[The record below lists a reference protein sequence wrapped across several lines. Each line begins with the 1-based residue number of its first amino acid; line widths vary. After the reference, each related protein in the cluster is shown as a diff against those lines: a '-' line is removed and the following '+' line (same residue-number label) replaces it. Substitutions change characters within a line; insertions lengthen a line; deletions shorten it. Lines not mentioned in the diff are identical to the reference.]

1 MSDTLAS
8 LSRKINGAEKL
19 EAVVRTMKAMAA
31 SSIGQYE
38 AAVRA
43 LEDYES
49 TLELGLS
56 LCLKDNDHEAI
67 QEMERSSDR
76 MIGAIVF
83 GSDQGL
89 VGRFNEVIVE
99 FAQRT
104 LAALPGNKEIWAIGD
119 RVRTQLECAGL
130 TVAGQFTV
138 PNSVAA
144 ITPLVSEIQ
153 LASET
158 RRAQGQ
164 YGQVYVFHNRPRPAM
179 LYEPISQRLLPL
191 DEQWRR
197 RLATLRWPTGCL
209 PEAVGGMAVTLGAFV
224 REYLFISLYKAS
236 AESLESENAS
246 RLAAMQRAEKN
257 IAAMTADMR
266 QSFYRLRQSSI
277 DEELFDVIAGFS
289 AASAK
294 T

>member
-1 MSDTLAS
+1 VIADFAKLTL
-8 LSRKINGAEKL
+8 
-19 EAVVRTMKAMAA
+19 
-31 SSIGQYE
+31 
-38 AAVRA
+38 
-43 LEDYES
+43 D
-49 TLELGLS
+49 
-56 LCLKDNDHEAI
+56 
-67 QEMERSSDR
+67 
-76 MIGAIVF
+76 
-83 GSDQGL
+83 
-89 VGRFNEVIVE
+89 
-99 FAQRT
+99 
-104 LAALPGNKEIWAIGD
+104 ALPGKKEIWAVGE
-119 RVRTQLECAGL
+119 RVRVQLEDAGL
-130 TVAGQFTV
+130 SVAGQFTV

-144 ITPLVSEIQ
+144 ITPLVREVQ

-158 RRAQGQ
+158 RRTRGQ
-164 YGQVYVFHNRPRPAM
+164 YGQVYVFHNRPRAAM
-179 LYEPISQRLLPL
+179 SYEPVSQRLLPL

-197 RLATLRWPTGCL
+197 RLATLRWPTTSL
-209 PEAVGGMAVTLGAFV
+209 PEAVGGIAVTLDAFV

-257 IAAMTADMR
+257 IGAMTADLR